1 MGVKER
7 FGFSLKV
14 SRVALPVKVKRETNA
29 LGGDMTKL
37 QTLTGK
43 CGAMNGGM
51 RTFALIVMFSASCFG
66 RPGADGRSNC
76 EYKLLATNK
85 TSTMQRELNEA
96 AGAGFKFV
104 GVMGGETAFGGA
116 EVVVVMS
123 RDLPSKG
130 NSRFEYRLLATSMTS
145 TMQRELQEAADA
157 GFEYKGQ
164 TVFPTT
170 FGGKEVVVILERD
183 PEPRNIRYEYKLLA
197 TSKTSTMQKELNEVG
212 ADGFEF
218 VGVTVGQTAF
228 GGKEVVSILRRGK
241 TR

>member
-1 MGVKER
+1 
-7 FGFSLKV
+7 
-14 SRVALPVKVKRETNA
+14 
-29 LGGDMTKL
+29 
-37 QTLTGK
+37 
-43 CGAMNGGM
+43 MNL
-51 RTFALIVMFSASCFG
+51 RSIALILCLSAGCFG
-66 RPGADGRSNC
+66 RPGQEGRSSC

-85 TSTMQRELNEA
+85 TSTMQKELNEA
-96 AGAGFKFV
+96 AGAGFRFA
-104 GVMGGETAFGGA
+104 GVMGGETAFGGS

-123 RDLPSKG
+123 RDQTTRGKS
-130 NSRFEYRLLATSMTS
+130 SFEYRLLATSKTA

-183 PEPRNIRYEYKLLA
+183 PEARTVRYEYKLLA

-212 ADGFEF
+212 AAGFDF

-228 GGKEVVSILRRGK
+228 GGKEVVSILRR
-241 TR
+241 RQ